1 MGGLLGLGRE
11 MGRRLRGARLGEDVK
26 KEVGG
31 RGAQS
36 SRFPSLWAHDESFS
50 FGEEEELERSWG
62 VVSLQKS

>member
-11 MGRRLRGARLGEDVK
+11 MGRRLRGARLGGDVK

-36 SRFPSLWAHDESFS
+36 SRFPSLWAHEESFS
-50 FGEEEELERSWG
+50 FGE
-62 VVSLQKS
+62 